1 MRTVFNKSLDEL
13 QRELLA
19 MGVLVNRGI
28 SKSVHA
34 FLTHDIELAQEVI
47 EGDLRINEMEHMI
60 DRRCQEIIA
69 MQQPNAGDLRRI
81 IAVLKASSN
90 LERMGDHAEN
100 IAEITINI
108 KDKKSY
114 LELEKLIEELAVIVV
129 LMANDIIDAF
139 VDFDVDAASE
149 IAKRDIEVDEMY
161 NNLRY
166 KSVRS
171 MLEDPEIVHVSSDY
185 SFIGMH
191 LERIGDYVTN
201 IAESIIYLDSGAI
214 VDLNRKK

>member
-1 MRTVFNKSLDEL
+1 MRTVFDQNLAEL

-28 SKSVHA
+28 SKSVEA

-47 EGDLRINEMEHMI
+47 EGDFRINDTEHMI
-60 DRRCQEIIA
+60 DRKCQEIIA

-100 IAEITINI
+100 IAVITINI
-108 KDKKSY
+108 EDKKSDP
-114 LELEKLIEELAVIVV
+114 ELEALIKELAEIVAE
-129 LMANDIIDAF
+129 MASDIIDAF
-139 VDFDVDAASE
+139 VDFDVAAASE
-149 IAKRDIEVDEMY
+149 IAKRDVEVDKLY

-166 KSVRS
+166 TSVNS
-171 MLEDPEIVHVSSDY
+171 MIDNPDAVYVASDY

-201 IAESIIYLDSGAI
+201 IAEAIVYLDSGSV
-214 VDLNRKK
+214 VDLNRR

>member
-1 MRTVFNKSLDEL
+1 MRTVFDQNLAEL

-28 SKSVHA
+28 SKSVEA

-47 EGDLRINEMEHMI
+47 EGDFRINDTEHMI
-60 DRRCQEIIA
+60 DRKCQEIIA

-100 IAEITINI
+100 IAVITINI
-108 KDKKSY
+108 EDKKSDP
-114 LELEKLIEELAVIVV
+114 ELEALVKELAEIVAE
-129 LMANDIIDAF
+129 MASDIIDAF
-139 VDFDVDAASE
+139 VDFDVAAASE
-149 IAKRDIEVDEMY
+149 IAKRDVEVDKLY

-166 KSVRS
+166 TSVNS
-171 MLEDPEIVHVSSDY
+171 MIDNPDAVYVASDY

-201 IAESIIYLDSGAI
+201 IAEAIVYLDSGSV
-214 VDLNRKK
+214 VDLNRR

>member
-1 MRTVFNKSLDEL
+1 MRTVFDQNLAEL

-28 SKSVHA
+28 SKSVEA
-34 FLTHDIELAQEVI
+34 FLTQDIELAQEVI
-47 EGDLRINEMEHMI
+47 EGDFRINDTEHMI
-60 DRRCQEIIA
+60 DRKCQEIIA

-100 IAEITINI
+100 IAVITINI
-108 KDKKSY
+108 EDKKSDP
-114 LELEKLIEELAVIVV
+114 ELEALIKELAEIVAE
-129 LMANDIIDAF
+129 MASDIIDAF
-139 VDFDVDAASE
+139 VDFDVAAASE
-149 IAKRDIEVDEMY
+149 IAKRDVEVDKLY

-166 KSVRS
+166 TSVNS
-171 MLEDPEIVHVSSDY
+171 MIDNPDAVYVASDY

-201 IAESIIYLDSGAI
+201 IAEAIVYLDSGSV
-214 VDLNRKK
+214 VDLNRR